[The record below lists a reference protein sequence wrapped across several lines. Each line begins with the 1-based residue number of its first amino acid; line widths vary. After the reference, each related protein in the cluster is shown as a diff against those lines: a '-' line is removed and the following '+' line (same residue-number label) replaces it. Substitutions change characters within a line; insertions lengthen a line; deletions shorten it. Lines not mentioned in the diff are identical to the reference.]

1 MIRDIT
7 LGQYYQTESVIH
19 RLDPRTKLL
28 GTLVYLISLFIFTKP
43 WVFATAAVFLLLVLV
58 LSRVPLKFMLKGLRP
73 IIFILLFTIIVNM
86 FWIKGTV
93 LVSWWKLSITVEGL
107 KQAGSMGTRLILL
120 ILHLCEWIYSS
131 TTIVVSLCCHWCFLI
146 LIFDKLLFI

>member
-86 FWIKGTV
+86 FWIKGTGFQPDDFNNHAHAPYQRHGA
-93 LVSWWKLSITVEGL
+93 SDET
-107 KQAGSMGTRLILL
+107 A
-120 ILHLCEWIYSS
+120 
-131 TTIVVSLCCHWCFLI
+131 
-146 LIFDKLLFI
+146 